1 MLGFVPKSGFMWF
14 LREKLYKKQTR
25 YANNVIETNTGSE
38 KSWMLF
44 QFKRPPN
51 FTEADDRNF
60 GPTLQSNNKVME
72 DWVVD
77 SDGINIKKDNERA
90 ISPIIKWSSY
100 MNYREEDEPIS
111 PRRHK

>member
-1 MLGFVPKSGFMWF
+1 MRF

-25 YANNVIETNTGSE
+25 YADNGTRYAREA
-38 KSWMLF
+38 KSRLF

-51 FTEADDRNF
+51 FKEADDRNF
-60 GPTLQSNNKVME
+60 GPTLRSNNKVME